1 MSGHFDDTCF
11 GLTCMEGE
19 VIDSRTRV
27 YIDALKHHN
36 WNYEFSDSQ
45 ATWQLGRSQRTTLR
59 LLRDELDKDW
69 ALWDQHAPVGCR
81 SHGNK
86 R

>member
-45 ATWQLGRSQRTTLR
+45 ATWQLGRSNDLRSFSGTNRIADSIVEQRT
-59 LLRDELDKDW
+59 DSD
-69 ALWDQHAPVGCR
+69 G
-81 SHGNK
+81 
-86 R
+86 